1 MLLTDKA
8 SLRPKVSQST
18 DQKAKPGKLPLSGES
33 FVKPRKLSLLIQ
45 DESSP
50 EETFGELNP
59 QLLKTS
65 LNQNQMSHTFT
76 CTLHLAGES

>member
-1 MLLTDKA
+1 MLPTDKA

-65 LNQNQMSHTFT
+65 LNQNQMSHT
-76 CTLHLAGES
+76 